1 MKPDPQQYILMIEDD
16 ADDRYIT
23 ETVFIEN
30 GYPIRLEF
38 LLHDVEVIDHLANY
52 ADEHLPAL
60 IILDKNLPKTN
71 GFELLSRLKAHNRYK
86 YIPIIIVSGS
96 ASEKEIVESYLLG
109 ANSFIQKPLT
119 NHVTTERIKS
129 FVQYWFEVVDLP
141 YRKSRIESEYLGI

>member
-23 ETVFIEN
+23 ETVFMEN

-38 LLHDVEVIDHLANY
+38 LLNDAEVI
-52 ADEHLPAL
+52 EHLGQYTDENLPSL

-71 GFELLSRLKAHNRYK
+71 GLELLSKLKAHDRYK

-119 NHVTTERIKS
+119 NHLTTERINT
-129 FVQYWFEVVDLP
+129 FVQYWFGVVDLP
-141 YRKSRIESEYLGI
+141 YSKARIGSEFQSL